1 MNRNPD
7 RNPFTPGSPAPPD
20 LFVGRTQQLQEVTRY
35 IDQAAAGRLQNV
47 FLSGDRGMGKSS
59 FAAYLRQIAI
69 KRNNMAGV
77 HTYLGGVT
85 SLEDLVRHVL
95 DEVLRESQEQD
106 WFERIS
112 ELFGDQIREVGM
124 FGISVK
130 FDPPREDLTVLV
142 RNFPDVLGNL
152 VASISEKKSGLFLVL
167 DDIDGLADTPDFA
180 NWYKSFADSV
190 ATHFP
195 SFPVLVLVVGTTDK
209 RDDLAEQQPSLM
221 RVFQPVDIPRLGD
234 GEVGDFFVK
243 AFGEA
248 GMEIEEEALSGLVL
262 FAGGLPILMQEIG
275 DAVFWSASGTVIRE
289 EDARDGLFMA
299 ARSVGTKYLDPV
311 FYRTIRSARYRSIVR
326 KIAGDSIDP
335 RFTRKEIVGRLD
347 KDELKV
353 FDNLLR
359 RLREL
364 GIVEQDVDEEPG
376 AYRFVNDLHPLYLY
390 MESRLL
396 HD

>member
-7 RNPFTPGSPAPPD
+7 RNPFTPGSPVPPH

-69 KRNNMAGV
+69 VRNNMVGV

-95 DEVLRESQEQD
+95 DGVLRETREQD

-112 ELFGDQIREVGM
+112 GLFGDRIQQVGM
-124 FGISVK
+124 FGVSVK
-130 FDPPREDLTVLV
+130 FDPPREDLTVLA
-142 RNFPDVLGNL
+142 RNFPDALGNL
-152 VASISEKKSGLFLVL
+152 VAGISEKKSGLLLVL
-167 DDIDGLADTPDFA
+167 DDINGLADTPDFA
-180 NWYKSFADSV
+180 HWYKSFADSV
-190 ATHFP
+190 ATHFGH
-195 SFPVLVLVVGTTDK
+195 FPVLVLVVGTADK
-209 RDDLAEQQPSLM
+209 RDALATQQPSLM

-234 GEVGDFFVK
+234 GEVEGFFVK
-243 AFGEA
+243 AFDGVE
-248 GMEIEEEALSGLVL
+248 MEIEDDAMRMLVQYSS
-262 FAGGLPILMQEIG
+262 GLPILMQEIG
-275 DAVFWSASGTVIRE
+275 AGVYWGTSDAVIRRPDAMSGLV
-289 EDARDGLFMA
+289 LA
-299 ARSVGTKYLDPV
+299 AENVGKKYLDPV
-311 FYRTIRSARYRSIVR
+311 FYRTVRSDRYRSIVR
-326 KIAGDSIDP
+326 KIARESFGSQ
-335 RFTRKEIVGRLD
+335 FTRNDVMGRLD
-347 KDELKV
+347 KNELMV

-364 GIVEQDVDEEPG
+364 GIVEQDVGEGRG
-376 AYRFVNDLHPLYLY
+376 AYRFVNMLYPVYMY
-390 MESRLL
+390 MESSL

>member
-7 RNPFTPGSPAPPD
+7 RNPFTPGSPVPVD

-69 KRNNMAGV
+69 RRNNMVGV

-95 DEVLRESQEQD
+95 DGVLQETREQD

-112 ELFGDQIREVGM
+112 GLFGDRIQQVGM
-124 FGISVK
+124 FGVSVK
-130 FDPPREDLTVLV
+130 FDPPREDLTGLA
-142 RNFPDVLGNL
+142 RNFPEALGNL
-152 VASISEKKSGLFLVL
+152 VASISERKSGLILVL
-167 DDIDGLADTPDFA
+167 DDINGLADTPYFA
-180 NWYKSFADSV
+180 HWYKSFADSV
-190 ATHFP
+190 ATHFGH
-195 SFPVLVLVVGTTDK
+195 FPVLVLVVGTTDK
-209 RDDLAEQQPSLM
+209 WDALAAVQPSLM

-234 GEVGDFFVK
+234 GEVEGFFVK
-243 AFGEA
+243 AFDGVE
-248 GMEIEEEALSGLVL
+248 MEIEDDAMRMLVQYSS
-262 FAGGLPILMQEIG
+262 GLPILMQEIG
-275 DAVFWSASGTVIRE
+275 AGVYWGTSNAVIRRW
-289 EDARDGLFMA
+289 DATRGLVSA
-299 ARSVGTKYLDPV
+299 AHSVGTKYLDPV
-311 FYRTIRSARYRSIVR
+311 FYRTVRSKHYRSIVR
-326 KIAGDSIDP
+326 KIARESFGSQ
-335 RFTRKEIVGRLD
+335 FTRNDVMGRLD
-347 KDELKV
+347 KNELMV

-364 GIVEQDVDEEPG
+364 GIVEQDVEEGRG
-376 AYRFVNDLHPLYLY
+376 AYRFVNTLYPVYMY
-390 MESRLL
+390 MESSL

>member
-7 RNPFTPGSPAPPD
+7 RNPFTPGSPVPPD

-35 IDQAAAGRLQNV
+35 IDQAADGRLQNV

-95 DEVLRESQEQD
+95 EGVLRESREQD

-112 ELFGDQIREVGM
+112 ELFGDRIQQVGM
-124 FGISVK
+124 FGVSVK

-152 VASISEKKSGLFLVL
+152 VAGISEKKSGLLLVL
-167 DDIDGLADTPDFA
+167 DDINGLADTPDFA

-209 RDDLAEQQPSLM
+209 RDDLAEQQRSLM
-221 RVFQPVDIPRLGD
+221 RVFQPVDLPRLGD
-234 GEVGDFFVK
+234 GEVTDFFVK
-243 AFGEA
+243 TFGEA
-248 GMEIEEEALSGLVL
+248 GMEIEDDALSGLVL

-289 EDARDGLFMA
+289 ADAMSGLVSA

-311 FYRTIRSARYRSIVR
+311 FYRTIRSDRYRSIVR

-335 RFTRKEIVGRLD
+335 RFTRKEVMGRLD
-347 KDELKV
+347 KDEQKV
-353 FDNLLR
+353 FHNLIR
-359 RLREL
+359 RLRDL
-364 GIVEQDVDEEPG
+364 GIVKRDVEEGRG
-376 AYRFVNDLHPLYLY
+376 AYRFVNALYPVYMY
-390 MESRLL
+390 MESSL

>member
-7 RNPFTPGSPAPPD
+7 RNPFTPGSPVPVD

-69 KRNNMAGV
+69 LQNNMVGV

-95 DEVLRESQEQD
+95 DGVLQETREQD
-106 WFERIS
+106 WFERILG
-112 ELFGDQIREVGM
+112 LFRDRIQQVGM
-124 FGISVK
+124 FGVSVK
-130 FDPPREDLTVLV
+130 FDPPREDLTGLA
-142 RNFPDVLGNL
+142 RNFPKALGNL
-152 VASISEKKSGLFLVL
+152 VASISKRKSGLLLVL
-167 DDIDGLADTPDFA
+167 DDINGLADTPYFA
-180 NWYKSFADSV
+180 HWYKSFADSV
-190 ATHFP
+190 ATHSP
-195 SFPVLVLVVGTTDK
+195 SFPVLVLVVGTMDK
-209 RDDLAEQQPSLM
+209 RDVLAAEQPSLM

-234 GEVGDFFVK
+234 GEVEEFFVK
-243 AFGEA
+243 AFDGV
-248 GMEIEEEALSGLVL
+248 GMKIEDDAMRMLVRYSS
-262 FAGGLPILMQEIG
+262 GLPILMQEIG
-275 DAVFWSASGTVIRE
+275 DAVFWSASDTRIRQR
-289 EDARDGLFMA
+289 DARRGIVRA
-299 ARSVGTKYLDPV
+299 AENVGTKYLDPV
-311 FYRTIRSARYRSIVR
+311 FYRTVRSDRYRSIVR

-335 RFTRKEIVGRLD
+335 RFTRKEVSSRLD
-347 KDELKV
+347 RDELMV

-364 GIVEQDVDEEPG
+364 GIVEQDVEEGRG
-376 AYRFVNDLHPLYLY
+376 AYRFVNTLYPVYMY
-390 MESRLL
+390 MESSL